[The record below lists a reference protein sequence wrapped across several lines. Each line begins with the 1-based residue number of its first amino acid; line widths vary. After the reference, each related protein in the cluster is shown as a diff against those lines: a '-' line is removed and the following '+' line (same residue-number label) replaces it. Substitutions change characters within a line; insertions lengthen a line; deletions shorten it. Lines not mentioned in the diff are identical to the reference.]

1 MIIRDISLGV
11 MTGLIVTLAWWLSHF
26 PAPTMAMA
34 ILPSMAATTCLWL
47 SMPALKIWRV
57 IASHAL
63 AATISASSWFF
74 LNDLTVSLLLT
85 VGAVAILTTS
95 WLRHAPAVA
104 TAAACAMH
112 PDKLPQ
118 LAMAI
123 AIQLAVIA
131 LGVQLF
137 QKMEK
142 RLLKN

>member
-1 MIIRDISLGV
+1 MYIRDISLGV

-34 ILPSMAATTCLWL
+34 ILPSMSATTCLWL
-47 SMPALKIWRV
+47 SMPTLKTWRV
-57 IASHAL
+57 LASHAL
-63 AATISASSWFF
+63 AAMIAASSWFF
-74 LNDLTVSLLLT
+74 LHDLTVSLCLS
-85 VGAVAILTTS
+85 VSAVAILTTS

-123 AIQLAVIA
+123 TIQLAVIA

-137 QKMEK
+137 LRVGK
-142 RLLKN
+142 RA

>member
-1 MIIRDISLGV
+1 MKLRDLTLGV

-34 ILPSMAATTCLWL
+34 ILPSMSATTCLWL
-47 SMPALKIWRV
+47 SMPALKTWRV
-57 IASHAL
+57 LASHAL
-63 AATISASSWFF
+63 AAAIAASSWFF
-74 LNDLTVSLLLT
+74 LHDLTVSLLLT

-123 AIQLAVIA
+123 TIQLAVIA
-131 LGVQLF
+131 IAIHLWRRVDKKF
-137 QKMEK
+137 A
-142 RLLKN
+142 